1 MDVKKIRF
9 VIVGSGNISNTYVK
23 ALKKIE
29 NAELIGV
36 VSRTGKKPSSIENEN
51 LEVADSIK
59 KIKSDF
65 DAVILCTPN
74 GLHHESAIEAASVG
88 KHVLTEKPLDIS
100 IESMDAMINSCKKA
114 NVKLAVAYQR
124 RTSPDNVTIKKLIEQ
139 KKLGKI
145 FAADLSVKNY
155 RDDNYYKSGKYRGT
169 WNTDGGGPFMQQAS
183 HNIDLYG
190 WFFGKPEKVVSF
202 YDTFTHNIETED
214 HGAALLRHSN
224 GMIGTIIASTV
235 AKPGFAG
242 KLEIHSELGTIVME
256 NDVITKWLID
266 GVSNPGKNVGLEI
279 HSGAST
285 ASVEDTQR
293 HEAII
298 HDFITSIIDDREP
311 IVSGESARIA
321 TEIILQ
327 IYNNRV

>member
-1 MDVKKIRF
+1 LKKIKF

-29 NAELIGV
+29 TAEFVGI
-36 VSRTGKKPSSIENEN
+36 VSRNGRIPSTLNNNGI
-51 LEVADSIK
+51 EVADSIK
-59 KIKSDF
+59 KIKNNF

-74 GLHHESAIEAASVG
+74 GLHHNGAIEASSIG

-100 IESMDAMINSCKKA
+100 IESMDAMISSCQKA
-114 NVKLAVAYQR
+114 NVKLGVAYQR
-124 RTSPDNVTIKKLIEQ
+124 RTSPDNVTIKKLIDQ

-145 FAADLSVKNY
+145 FAADLSIKNY

-190 WFFGKPEKVVSF
+190 WFFGKPEKVVSL
-202 YDTFTHNIETED
+202 YDTFAHDIETED
-214 HGAALLRHSN
+214 HGAALLRHAN
-224 GMIGTIIASTV
+224 GMIGTIIASTA

-242 KLEIHSELGTIVME
+242 KLEIHSELGTVVME
-256 NDVITKWLID
+256 NDVITKWFVD
-266 GVSNPGKNVGLEI
+266 GVANPGKNVGLEI

-298 HDFITSIIDDREP
+298 NDFINSIIENREP
-311 IVSGESARIA
+311 LVTGESARIA